1 MKEDILEHAQKRANA
16 LRELW
21 ARLRIKYNE
30 LDAIM
35 GELTFIPT
43 FSLIFKMKRLINFL
57 FPTASVTGNSYSN
70 PMEMQTDAEL
80 EVCRQIRDKLG
91 GAVEQWRTSA
101 NLLRTSAKSALVA
114 KEHYESIQ
122 TSR

>member
-43 FSLIFKMKRLINFL
+43 FSHIFKIETPNQF
-57 FPTASVTGNSYSN
+57 FVSNSVS
-70 PMEMQTDAEL
+70 DW
-80 EVCRQIRDKLG
+80 K
-91 GAVEQWRTSA
+91 
-101 NLLRTSAKSALVA
+101 
-114 KEHYESIQ
+114 
-122 TSR
+122 

>member
-1 MKEDILEHAQKRANA
+1 
-16 LRELW
+16 
-21 ARLRIKYNE
+21 
-30 LDAIM
+30 
-35 GELTFIPT
+35 
-43 FSLIFKMKRLINFL
+43 
-57 FPTASVTGNSYSN
+57 
-70 PMEMQTDAEL
+70 MEMQTDAEL